1 MSSTVEILWT
11 FFRHWSDRIL
21 DFLYLKHV
29 KMTRER
35 VIIQDMSS
43 IYLKFLV
50 GRGLVGKVRGS
61 VC

>member
-1 MSSTVEILWT
+1 MLLKY
-11 FFRHWSDRIL
+11 FGLFSDIGL
-21 DFLYLKHV
+21 TDFLYLKHV

-50 GRGLVGKVRGS
+50 GSGLVGKVRGS